1 MTPALQCHSL
11 TLFEIALNNEIDY
24 TTVLSYLREAR
35 REGLIVPVLLM
46 GTVHISPLH
55 GNF

>member
-1 MTPALQCHSL
+1 MTPAFQCHSL
-11 TLFEIALNNEIDY
+11 TLFEIALNNGIDY

-55 GNF
+55 GDF

>member
-11 TLFEIALNNEIDY
+11 TLFEIALNNGIDY

-55 GNF
+55 GYF